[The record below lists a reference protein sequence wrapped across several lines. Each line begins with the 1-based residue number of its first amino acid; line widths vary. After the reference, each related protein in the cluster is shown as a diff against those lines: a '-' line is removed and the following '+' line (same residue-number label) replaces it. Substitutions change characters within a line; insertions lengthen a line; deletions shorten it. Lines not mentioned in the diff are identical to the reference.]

1 MTIPREH
8 LARLRA
14 LCDHYSVAT
23 SEMVRR
29 MIDREYGLIPRGEV
43 AIAEPAGIF
52 QALNEDM

>member
-29 MIDREYGLIPRGEV
+29 MIDREFALLRGQGP
-43 AIAEPAGIF
+43 AIEGAADLLT
-52 QALNEDM
+52 LNENP